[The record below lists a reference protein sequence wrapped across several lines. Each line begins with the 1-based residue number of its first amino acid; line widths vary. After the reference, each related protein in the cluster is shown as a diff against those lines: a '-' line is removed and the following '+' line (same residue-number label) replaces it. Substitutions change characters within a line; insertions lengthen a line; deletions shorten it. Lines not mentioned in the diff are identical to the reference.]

1 MKYFWAIFRFK
12 YFFPKHKKNIEL
24 KIIFGFIINDLLSV
38 RFVQI
43 FYHKSKENVNFVQ
56 KPMIT

>member
-1 MKYFWAIFRFK
+1 
-12 YFFPKHKKNIEL
+12 
-24 KIIFGFIINDLLSV
+24 V